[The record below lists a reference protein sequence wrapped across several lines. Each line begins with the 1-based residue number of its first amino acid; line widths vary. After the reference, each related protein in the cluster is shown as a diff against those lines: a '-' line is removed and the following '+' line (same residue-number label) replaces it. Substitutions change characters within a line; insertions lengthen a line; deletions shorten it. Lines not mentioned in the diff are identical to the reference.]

1 MIERAKVPSSD
12 QARSN
17 SDTYLNIQ
25 VFTAFLRSSLMRLT
39 RIVMLA
45 AALAGLGAC
54 DSDEVTTPTLP
65 PLGQVRFINAVAD
78 TIAVDIRAVDQI
90 EYSPVVSD
98 LRFRGGTHHQPIEAK
113 SRKFRVFATSRDINV
128 TSVPLLEATV
138 DVVAGSR
145 VTLLLVGSARNKSTL
160 RFEQISDDVTAP
172 PAGMIAVRVVN
183 AAPGSINGYLVNAAT
198 DPIGGTAAASNV
210 AALARSPY
218 VTRATGTAALRVTDA
233 GSVTPTASAA
243 GPVATNE
250 AGKLP
255 AAGVNSE
262 GTKFSVY
269 YFPRG
274 VAGSNNNAMST
285 PAAVWFVDRN
295 PADQ

>member
-1 MIERAKVPSSD
+1 
-12 QARSN
+12 
-17 SDTYLNIQ
+17 
-25 VFTAFLRSSLMRLT
+25 MRLT